1 MSNGKFPVLFFKKS
15 GYCKELKCSYFQG
28 RYEARTQEQYDALK
42 PFACKELGGS
52 AKVESLSDLT
62 VPALRG
68 IASDLG
74 VENYA
79 KKKKPALIKAIE
91 EKRAE
96 LANPKPVEEDPE
108 EEDSGDALADQEDI
122 VLESGE

>member
-1 MSNGKFPVLFFKKS
+1 MANGKFPVLIFDHS
-15 GYCKELKCSYFQG
+15 GYCEKLDCSFFQG
-28 RYEARTQEQYDALK
+28 RYEARTQEQYDALRE
-42 PFACKELGGS
+42 FASKELGGT

-62 VPALRG
+62 VPALRE

-91 EKRAE
+91 EARK
-96 LANPKPVEEDPE
+96 PKPVEEVPVE
-108 EEDSGDALADQEDI
+108 EEVSGDPLAYQEEI
-122 VLESGE
+122 NLESGE